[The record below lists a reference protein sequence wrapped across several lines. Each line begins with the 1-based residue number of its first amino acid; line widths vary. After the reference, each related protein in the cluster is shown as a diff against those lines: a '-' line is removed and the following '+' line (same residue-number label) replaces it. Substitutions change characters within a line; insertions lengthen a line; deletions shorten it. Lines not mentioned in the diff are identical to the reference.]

1 MVGSQYFLLM
11 VLIVSSSVYCKKD
24 FKEFKAKLC
33 QSNLS
38 ADVVTALGKCFDQ
51 RPASVCF

>member
-24 FKEFKAKLC
+24 FKDFKAKYC

-51 RPASVCF
+51 RPAWVCF